1 MIQRQPLY
9 LFVFLSCTVF
19 LLTGCKSGKSSQEAK
34 PIYELLLCE
43 PDGGGNIH
51 FYEILTQERE
61 IHMLLNDPKL
71 KKKVAPNDILTCN
84 FVVFNLG
91 EHNAAG
97 AYLKILK
104 AEETA
109 SDIILTVEEVEPKN
123 PQYDYLPDHEVFPY
137 CVVRVYSKKNIVI
150 E

>member
-1 MIQRQPLY
+1 MIQQRPLF
-9 LFVFLSCTVF
+9 LFVILGCA
-19 LLTGCKSGKSSQEAK
+19 LLLFNGCKSGKSSSATK
-34 PIYELLLCE
+34 PIYDLLLCE

-51 FYEILTQERE
+51 FYEILTQDRE

-71 KKKVAPNDILTCN
+71 KKKVVPNDIVTCN

-104 AEETA
+104 AVETP
-109 SDIILTVEEVEPKN
+109 SDIIITVEEVEPKN
-123 PQYDYLPDHEVFPY
+123 PQYDYLPDHAVFPY
-137 CVVRVYSKKNIVI
+137 CVVRIHSKKNIII